1 MFVRGTEQTH
11 SSRETVRCYQDGHP
25 AQWWHLQRVAGRP
38 RHRLLLRPGQLGGGL
53 AAGILYFAFFLH
65 FCIFANLPTGASM
78 ACSWVSVEALERE
91 RGREIPAY
99 SIFGRISSPINC
111 ILIVRIKANF
121 SVVRGLINFAP
132 EDNGCQEMCRLTKF
146 LEKARHLLA
155 VQPILPKSLRRTLF
169 FREEFLTAPPKH
181 EENLITLSFTLD

>member
-1 MFVRGTEQTH
+1 MLAGWTSCPVVA
-11 SSRETVRCYQDGHP
+11 SSESCRPSTTP
-25 AQWWHLQRVAGRP
+25 ATSPARP
-38 RHRLLLRPGQLGGGL
+38 AWRRIGSR
-53 AAGILYFAFFLH
+53 YFAFLH
-65 FCIFANLPTGASM
+65 FFIFANLLTGASM
-78 ACSWVSVEALERE
+78 ACNWVSVEAWERE
-91 RGREIPAY
+91 RGRGIPAY
-99 SIFGRISSPINC
+99 LIFGRISSPINC

-169 FREEFLTAPPKH
+169 FRGNFLLHPSKH
-181 EENLITLSFTLD
+181 EENFSCCHSPWIDIGT

>member
-1 MFVRGTEQTH
+1 MG
-11 SSRETVRCYQDGHP
+11 
-25 AQWWHLQRVAGRP
+25 
-38 RHRLLLRPGQLGGGL
+38 
-53 AAGILYFAFFLH
+53 
-65 FCIFANLPTGASM
+65 
-78 ACSWVSVEALERE
+78 ERE

-99 SIFGRISSPINC
+99 SIFGRISSPIKC

-169 FREEFLTAPPKH
+169 FREEFLTAPPRNTKKV
-181 EENLITLSFTLD
+181 LSRCHSPWIDIEIKMTSPNIDETICTNWQTGQTGLSWRHTWM